1 MDNKKKLID
10 DIYVDFEYDQGTM
23 KNRKVLYPILK
34 AAWNTKGYKKLCK
47 LEGDTL
53 TLKGKR
59 YTTKNIG
66 DLSTELNGFH
76 VSSKSDEETYTFFW
90 ELNPFSN
97 FHPSPFTINNT
108 TYKTSKHFIQSEKA
122 RHFGDSVMEM
132 SIIECDTALE
142 AKRFGHMIKK
152 PKEVRNLDEIAKDM
166 CFPGIE
172 AKFEQNEPLMIL
184 LQSTSNQS
192 KTPTPHQ

>member
-1 MDNKKKLID
+1 
-10 DIYVDFEYDQGTM
+10 M

-53 TLKGKR
+53 TLKGKH

-76 VSSKSDEETYTFFW
+76 VSSKSDQETYTFFG

-97 FHPSPFTINNT
+97 FHPSPFTINNI

-122 RHFGDSVMEM
+122 RHYGDSVMEM
-132 SIIECDTALE
+132 SIIGCDTALE

-152 PKEVRNLDEIAKDM
+152 PKEVRNWDEIAKDM

-192 KTPTPHQ
+192 KTPNPHQ